1 MGGQRMITKAINT
14 INVIPDTKMGID
26 FFVDQVLSEIQS
38 RGALPLLVKLTAM
51 EKIIDGIKDGI
62 KDQLLQEADLT
73 GEKTFTIDGVK
84 FEKKSRTNY
93 YFNHCARHEALKS
106 ELKALEEL
114 MKSLPVE
121 MADTVSGEIIPPAN
135 KSYTEFIAVTLKKS

>member
-1 MGGQRMITKAINT
+1 MITKAIST
-14 INVIPDTKMGID
+14 INVMPDTKMGIQ
-26 FFVDQVLSEIQS
+26 FFIDQVLSEVKV
-38 RGALPLLVKLTAM
+38 RETLPLLVKLTAM
-51 EKIIDGIKDGI
+51 EKIIEGIKDGI
-62 KDQLLQEADLT
+62 KDQILQEADLN
-73 GEKTFTIDGVK
+73 GEKVFTINGVK

-121 MADTVSGEIIPPAN
+121 MADTETGEVIPPAN
-135 KSYTEFIAVTLKKS
+135 KSYTEFISVTLKKE